1 VRIICDPHVLA
12 LSCVDQ
18 ICVNILFGDSAGKK
32 KSLSASMA
40 ALQHKWPF
48 IQKPITAND
57 HEANSNSKDKYSQP
71 RWYPSGLTHTQ
82 KRRLQ
87 RLRRQEQKK
96 QEAEKLRDE
105 HFDKYRPMIP

>member
-1 VRIICDPHVLA
+1 MRIICDPHVLA

-18 ICVNILFGDSAGKK
+18 ICVNILFGDSTGKK

-57 HEANSNSKDKYSQP
+57 HEANSSSKDKYSQP
-71 RWYPSGLTHTQ
+71 RWCLQGLTHRQ
-82 KRRLQ
+82 NRRLQ
-87 RLRRQEQKK
+87 HMHRQEQKEL
-96 QEAEKLRDE
+96 EAEKLRDE
-105 HFDKYRPMIP
+105 